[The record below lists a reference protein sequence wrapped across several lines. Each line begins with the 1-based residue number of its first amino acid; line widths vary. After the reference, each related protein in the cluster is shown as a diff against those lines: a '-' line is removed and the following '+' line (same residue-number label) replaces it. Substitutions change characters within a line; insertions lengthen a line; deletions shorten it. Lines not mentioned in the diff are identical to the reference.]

1 MGWNLVDQPGRVE
14 HHLIATLEERVV
26 NLNVV
31 GVGLVALGSAKI
43 FASDF
48 MSTMRSAKNIGS
60 WVVGCGMR
68 GNRRSNDSRRSRP
81 SIMSA
86 GEKPVNSCTVDR

>member
-31 GVGLVALGSAKI
+31 GAGLMALGSVKI

-48 MSTMRSAKNIGS
+48 MSTMRSATNIGS

-68 GNRRSNDSRRSRP
+68 GNRRSNDSRRSRLN
-81 SIMSA
+81 IMST
-86 GEKPVNSCTVDR
+86 GKKQVKSCTVDR